1 MTGQE
6 KDEIKIRPKDKD
18 PLKEAQGKVAVFTFG
33 RMNPP
38 TIGHLALTE
47 KLVKVARQLRATP
60 LIYLSHSQDSK
71 KNPLSYDEKLKLA
84 KAAFG
89 PRLVVKSRSR
99 TIIQIMKELQRSYT
113 DVVLVVGSDRVAEF
127 KKLLETY
134 NGRDYKFE
142 SIKVVSAGTRDPD
155 DAGVRGMSASKMRDM
170 AARKD
175 LRGFERG
182 LPPSIKSMADI
193 IMGMIRAGMKL
204 QEELDAEGLGPIDLD
219 EARKPLTLLQRRRRG
234 ILMKRYRN
242 KIRIARARVA
252 RRMADKGRLQIRSRR
267 AARRILR
274 QRLAGPKGKS
284 YNSLSP
290 SEKMIIDK
298 RVSQRSHI
306 IGKIARRLLPRVK
319 RAEMERLRRLRG
331 GAAKKKTPM
340 RKAGRS
346 AASESINL
354 NIKFENY
361 IAEQYGWQVDIKQS
375 QDLNTIIESFLDK
388 IVDDRISL
396 TEKAEANLI
405 KKSEK
410 NDIPLT
416 ELKLAYEEGYNN
428 PTGQQSPEQSGFLM
442 VNSYIQENTK
452 ATDAKQEKELKS
464 IAIRHARQDAA
475 AKVKEIR
482 AKKANE
488 EFNAMLKELSTDTLV
503 SYISKASDARGH
515 KGMHPKK
522 VDKRYDGVAKAGKKL
537 DKRLSGESS
546 EVSGNGFEV
555 DNTFIKKRG
564 AQLTPKEK
572 ARANAQFKQ
581 KARDEIKRRTAEKR
595 SQKEDVE
602 RRADFRMTKKK
613 MPDGK
618 IKFVKAPKK
627 EVEIGKGKYE
637 SVNEQFELLSELYF
651 RVEVEGLPV
660 FYIQQSSP
668 SQIKVGLR
676 KILKKA
682 DMIKSVERVSPAAV
696 KQAYRERAKG
706 QVADPDPEKTPS
718 EASMKS
724 KQFEAKDSDIVTR
737 GPEHKALKAKK
748 DIEHG
753 VVDKGGPVDKK
764 KIKKGLK
771 KANDHLDGP
780 NWWPGGTGAFGA
792 GYNEETMPEVF
803 FERPLT
809 PGEEKKKEEIVK
821 AMKRKNQ
828 PLPDS
833 AKYAI
838 ATAVAKKV
846 AEALEIGT
854 DAIAKKYRQDTPGQT
869 PSKDP
874 QVIDGTPKKDGK
886 ISKPEFLKMS
896 EDINAAFEFQLMT
909 EDDSDPL
916 EDPEYAEYEG
926 RKVPLERPMVEMDEE
941 DEGGEKKQ
949 EIGKPKRGGPKK
961 FYVYVRKPDGGVK
974 KVTFGDTSGLSV
986 KMNNPEA
993 RKSFAARHKCST
1005 QTDKTSAAYW
1015 ACRLPRY
1022 AKQLGMSGGGS
1033 FFW

>member
-1 MTGQE
+1 
-6 KDEIKIRPKDKD
+6 
-18 PLKEAQGKVAVFTFG
+18 
-33 RMNPP
+33 
-38 TIGHLALTE
+38 
-47 KLVKVARQLRATP
+47 
-60 LIYLSHSQDSK
+60 
-71 KNPLSYDEKLKLA
+71 
-84 KAAFG
+84 
-89 PRLVVKSRSR
+89 
-99 TIIQIMKELQRSYT
+99 
-113 DVVLVVGSDRVAEF
+113 
-127 KKLLETY
+127 
-134 NGRDYKFE
+134 
-142 SIKVVSAGTRDPD
+142 
-155 DAGVRGMSASKMRDM
+155 
-170 AARKD
+170 
-175 LRGFERG
+175 
-182 LPPSIKSMADI
+182 
-193 IMGMIRAGMKL
+193 
-204 QEELDAEGLGPIDLD
+204 
-219 EARKPLTLLQRRRRG
+219 
-234 ILMKRYRN
+234 
-242 KIRIARARVA
+242 
-252 RRMADKGRLQIRSRR
+252 
-267 AARRILR
+267 
-274 QRLAGPKGKS
+274 
-284 YNSLSP
+284 
-290 SEKMIIDK
+290 
-298 RVSQRSHI
+298 
-306 IGKIARRLLPRVK
+306 
-319 RAEMERLRRLRG
+319 
-331 GAAKKKTPM
+331 
-340 RKAGRS
+340 
-346 AASESINL
+346 
-354 NIKFENY
+354 
-361 IAEQYGWQVDIKQS
+361 
-375 QDLNTIIESFLDK
+375 
-388 IVDDRISL
+388 
-396 TEKAEANLI
+396 
-405 KKSEK
+405 
-410 NDIPLT
+410 
-416 ELKLAYEEGYNN
+416 
-428 PTGQQSPEQSGFLM
+428 
-442 VNSYIQENTK
+442 
-452 ATDAKQEKELKS
+452 
-464 IAIRHARQDAA
+464 
-475 AKVKEIR
+475 
-482 AKKANE
+482 
-488 EFNAMLKELSTDTLV
+488 
-503 SYISKASDARGH
+503 
-515 KGMHPKK
+515 
-522 VDKRYDGVAKAGKKL
+522 
-537 DKRLSGESS
+537 
-546 EVSGNGFEV
+546 
-555 DNTFIKKRG
+555 
-564 AQLTPKEK
+564 
-572 ARANAQFKQ
+572 
-581 KARDEIKRRTAEKR
+581 
-595 SQKEDVE
+595 
-602 RRADFRMTKKK
+602 

-780 NWWPGGTGAFGA
+780 NWWPGGTGSFGA

-886 ISKPEFLKMS
+886 IAKPEFLKMS
-896 EDINAAFEFQLMT
+896 ENINKAFEDIP
-909 EDDSDPL
+909 ESL
-916 EDPEYAEYEG
+916 EEPEYAEYEG
-926 RKVPLERPMVEMDEE
+926 RQVPLERPMVEMDEE
-941 DEGGEKKQ
+941 DEGGDGKKQ

>member
-1 MTGQE
+1 MVDIKKQKSKKTMTGQE

-193 IMGMIRAGMKL
+193 IIGMIRAGMKL

-319 RAEMERLRRLRG
+319 RAEMERLRRLRS

-396 TEKAEANLI
+396 TEKAEANLL

-442 VNSYIQENTK
+442 VNSLIQENTK
-452 ATDAKQEKELKS
+452 ATDAKQDKELKN

-503 SYISKASDARGH
+503 SYISKASNAKGH
-515 KGMHPKK
+515 KKLPLKK
-522 VDKRYDGVAKAGKKL
+522 VDNRYDGVAKAGKKL
-537 DKRLSGESS
+537 DKRLSGE
-546 EVSGNGFEV
+546 
-555 DNTFIKKRG
+555 
-564 AQLTPKEK
+564 
-572 ARANAQFKQ
+572 
-581 KARDEIKRRTAEKR
+581 
-595 SQKEDVE
+595 DVE
-602 RRADFRMTKKK
+602 RRADFKMAKKK

-780 NWWPGGTGAFGA
+780 NWWPGGTGSFGA

-886 ISKPEFLKMS
+886 IAKPEFLKMS